1 MYQIKDYSYNKAKL
15 LHVTIKPS
23 TRKNKKIDVYKNG
36 DYITSIGAKN
46 YNDYPTYI
54 KKNGID
60 YANQR
65 KKLYKERHKK
75 DLNKPN
81 SAGFYAYNIL
91 W

>member
-1 MYQIKDYSYNKAKL
+1 MYQIKEYSYNKAKL
-15 LHVTIKPS
+15 LNVSIKPS
-23 TRKNKKIDVYKNG
+23 TKKNKKIDVYKNG
-36 DYITSIGAKN
+36 DYITSIGAIN

-65 KKLYKERHKK
+65 KKIYKLRHKK

-81 SAGFYAYNIL
+81 SPGYYAYNIL

>member
-15 LHVTIKPS
+15 LNVTIKPS

-36 DYITSIGAKN
+36 DYITSIGALGM
-46 YNDYPTYI
+46 NDYPTYI

-81 SAGFYAYNIL
+81 SPGYYAYNIL